1 MVLQSRLEKGN
12 GRLRKP
18 AIDTQDSTIRKTLQ
32 IRRPKILE
40 LHWPAWLIAARKRM
54 QEFYSY

>member
-1 MVLQSRLEKGN
+1 MVLQSQLEKGN

-18 AIDTQDSTIRKTLQ
+18 AIDTRHSMIQKNLHIQ
-32 IRRPKILE
+32 RPKILE
-40 LHWPAWLIAARKRM
+40 LHGSAWLIAVRKRM